1 MTLNDVDATNDNAM
15 FNWLY
20 EEGQTSVARAVLGAE
35 NDDKLWEQFRN
46 IYTGM

>member
-20 EEGQTSVARAVLGAE
+20 EEGQTSVARAVLGA
-35 NDDKLWEQFRN
+35 
-46 IYTGM
+46 GMMTNSGNSFEISILG